1 MNRNS
6 SFLIRLSRE
15 EIQRLDKK
23 VKKTGM
29 SREAYT
35 RCVLNGYAPVEL
47 PPADYYN
54 LIREVRAVGN
64 NMHQIAYKANS
75 MYLLDAPMYKQKADK
90 VTKMCDN
97 LMAVCIPRK
106 IE

>member
-1 MNRNS
+1 M
-6 SFLIRLSRE
+6 E
-15 EIQRLDKK
+15 ELKRLDKK
-23 VKKTGM
+23 VKNTGM
-29 SREAYT
+29 SREAYA
-35 RCVLNGYAPVEL
+35 RSVLKGFAPVQL
-47 PPADYYN
+47 PPTDYYE

-75 MYLLDAPMYKQKADK
+75 LNLLDAPMYKQKADIL
-90 VTKMCDN
+90 TKICDD